1 MLIKLPSM
9 PSIRLHFVSLRVRT
23 MQNIGL
29 TCICFVFA
37 ALSMSFRAVDGVP
50 LGNKQ
55 WAEWNTIGGGVKWLA
70 NCDFPGFDIRFE
82 HIPVELCAKTCI
94 DSSGCNAFSWNDG
107 WCYLKNIPA
116 TSLRRVP
123 SPRGSCGFLPW
134 EFSTSGFIS

>member
-1 MLIKLPSM
+1 MQSIDLICSIFFILVTFSM
-9 PSIRLHFVSLRVRT
+9 KFD
-23 MQNIGL
+23 
-29 TCICFVFA
+29 
-37 ALSMSFRAVDGVP
+37 AVDGLP
-50 LGNKQ
+50 SGKQ

-94 DSSGCNAFSWNDG
+94 DSSGCNAFSWIDG

-116 TSLRRVP
+116 TSLKRVP

-134 EFSTSGFIS
+134 EFSNSGFIS